1 MMVTEE
7 RRVQKKTSKKKGSKT
22 SKPTNQPTISA
33 APTVSAAPTSAK
45 SAKKNAAKSKKTTP
59 VPCDETVC
67 FTQCLGGTGVN
78 TACMESP
85 PDTIGVCGACI
96 YQGGEST
103 PCSCTPPVDAS
114 TTDLKTTST
123 KKGSKTSKPT
133 NQPTI
138 SAAPTV
144 SAAPTSAKSAKKN
157 AAKSKKT
164 NTAPTPVPCSENF
177 CINDCVDG
185 EGTCYESTEPLII
198 GACSVCYAQ
207 GEGLDCSCNPP
218 TTTDLFN

>member
-1 MMVTEE
+1 MRVQLLSAALLLATSAEAGTMRMTEE
-7 RRVQKKTSKKKGSKT
+7 SRALKTQKKGSKT

-45 SAKKNAAKSKKTTP
+45 SAKKNAAKSKKTT
-59 VPCDETVC
+59 
-67 FTQCLGGTGVN
+67 
-78 TACMESP
+78 
-85 PDTIGVCGACI
+85 
-96 YQGGEST
+96 
-103 PCSCTPPVDAS
+103 
-114 TTDLKTTST
+114 
-123 KKGSKTSKPT
+123 
-133 NQPTI
+133 
-138 SAAPTV
+138 
-144 SAAPTSAKSAKKN
+144 
-157 AAKSKKT
+157 
-164 NTAPTPVPCSENF
+164 TAPTPVPCSENF